1 MTTTERGQQRQESQL
16 ELEERPSL
24 NAWPTSAR
32 RACSSA
38 PASHSSVMELSI
50 ASPRA
55 SYSLGVSWERAR
67 WEEVGWE
74 EPPKERARCEDVTV
88 VATIRQIALM
98 ALMIPKVTGHPVEP
112 AMEPM
117 IIPAMDNTQ
126 VMIVIAL
133 IARMVTFSLCEVAC
147 T

>member
-1 MTTTERGQQRQESQL
+1 
-16 ELEERPSL
+16 
-24 NAWPTSAR
+24 
-32 RACSSA
+32 
-38 PASHSSVMELSI
+38 MEPSI

-55 SYSLGVSWERAR
+55 SYSLGVSW
-67 WEEVGWE
+67 
-74 EPPKERARCEDVTV
+74 ERARCEDVTV